1 MGYIRGGWLLALIGR
16 RTLIVAGSVL
26 RFITTLTAFT
36 IETFLLTSS
45 GIGLIVTS
53 APFIG
58 TLPAMM
64 LPAAKR
70 AAQILSPRIARM
82 S

>member
-1 MGYIRGGWLLALIGR
+1 MGNFRSGWRLALIGR
-16 RTLIVAGSVL
+16 RTLIVTGGVL
-26 RFITTLTAFT
+26 RFTTTLTAPAV
-36 IETFLLTSS
+36 ETFLLTS
-45 GIGLIVTS
+45 GGFGLIVTS
-53 APFIG
+53 APFVG